1 METITNLAENIWVQ
15 RIFWIL
21 IVVGFSFLVY
31 RILTGFLTAREKR
44 SSKFFSDKKNK
55 TFLHMLKNTIG
66 YIIAILAFL
75 MILRIFG
82 VDVTSMLAGV
92 GIAGIVIGFAL
103 QDALKDIVRGFNIVS
118 DNYYEIGDVIQYE
131 KNIGKVTAVSLLT
144 TKIQD
149 MNTMNEVSIA
159 NRNIEKV
166 EIVSTYIYLQVPLP
180 YEIKVDRAEAVMT
193 EITKRLR
200 NQKLITSAIYQGVT
214 KLNTSSLDYQIVIN
228 CDDAMHRLQARR
240 DAFRVII
247 TTLEEHKIPVPYQQL
262 DVSLKK

>member
-1 METITNLAENIWVQ
+1 METIIDLAENIWVQ

-21 IVVGFSFLVY
+21 IVIGFSFLVY

-118 DNYYEIGDVIQYE
+118 DNYYEIGDVIQYGE
-131 KNIGKVTAVSLLT
+131 NTGKVTAVSLLT

-159 NRNIEKV
+159 NRNIEQV
-166 EIVSTYIYLQVPLP
+166 EIVSTYIYLQV
-180 YEIKVDRAEAVMT
+180 
-193 EITKRLR
+193 
-200 NQKLITSAIYQGVT
+200 
-214 KLNTSSLDYQIVIN
+214 
-228 CDDAMHRLQARR
+228 LQ
-240 DAFRVII
+240 
-247 TTLEEHKIPVPYQQL
+247 
-262 DVSLKK
+262 